1 MKGQLNIYACTGL
14 ADRAAKVGKI
24 DDVGRYH
31 YWLNGTEEWTNTRAY
46 NFLLAQANGKMYEI
60 SYLAADEATI
70 AERMNELDIYIV
82 CLEALDFV
90 GQNDLDGLRRA
101 GGVIGAMCS
110 AQLFKSTF
118 TDDDQRS
125 TNLDGLIQNFKDAYN
140 EGAIYTDNEFTAWWE
155 KYILSNTFNLL
166 TEDEKARCAAIFTT
180 EKVSGTDEDDN
191 DNQKTFSEY
200 IENAGDY
207 FLYIFIPSSEIKK
220 YNSTIQKR
228 YKKEQ
233 EIYRWCC
240 DNCNG
245 MYSEATVLQM
255 IRNGVT
261 VSKRMTPETALKKLN
276 EAGNGKIGVALADDV
291 IIAIV
296 TAVAIVLSAI
306 LTLITQV
313 CTIKLAAKYS
323 KPADEDSGIPEA
335 EDWGLKDKEDDN
347 TTLLLIG
354 GGLAAY
360 FLLTND

>member
-14 ADRAAKVGKI
+14 ADRAAKIGEI

-31 YWLNGTEEWTNTRAY
+31 YWLNGTQEWTNTRAY

-60 SYLAADEATI
+60 SYIAADEATI

-90 GQNDLDGLRRA
+90 GQNDLDALRRA
-101 GGVIGAMCS
+101 GSIIGAMCS
-110 AQLFKSTF
+110 AQLFKSSF
-118 TDDDQRS
+118 IDDNQRA

-140 EGAIYTDNEFTAWWE
+140 EGATYTDSEFTQWWE
-155 KYILSNTFNLL
+155 QHILSNTFNLM
-166 TEDEKARCAAIFTT
+166 TEEEKARCAAIFTT
-180 EKVSGTDEDDN
+180 EKISGTDED

-207 FLYIFIPSSEIKK
+207 FLYIFIPEADIRK
-220 YNSTIQKR
+220 YNSAIQKR

-245 MYSEATVLQM
+245 MYTEATVLRM

-261 VSKRMTPETALKKLN
+261 VSKKMTPETAIKKLN
-276 EAGNGKIGVALADDV
+276 EAGKGKVGIATE
-291 IIAIV
+291 II
-296 TAVAIVLSAI
+296 VAIVGAVATVLAALLS
-306 LTLITQV
+306 LITQV
-313 CTIKLAAKYS
+313 VTIKLAAKYS
-323 KPADEDSGIPEA
+323 KPADEDSGIPQS
-335 EDWGLKDKEDDN
+335 EDWELNNKEKDN

-360 FLLTND
+360 FLLTKD